1 MSLYLIKFGM
11 KTVEMRWKRLENLS
25 DIQHKTDTAASM
37 KSNLYGM
44 VWWELK
50 IIVSEWLTSRLKMDA
65 EIWLYELLRLNE
77 RMPGNA
83 LVPTNADSEAVVE
96 DVFWEKQFKPQIIDV
111 LSENTDVQDFLEHR
125 FWQSVHK

>member
-50 IIVSEWLTSRLKMDA
+50 IIVSEWLTSSLKMDA

-83 LVPTNADSEAVVE
+83 LVPTKADSEAVVE

>member
-50 IIVSEWLTSRLKMDA
+50 IIVSEWLTSSLKMDA

>member
-50 IIVSEWLTSRLKMDA
+50 IIVSEWLTSSLKMDA

-83 LVPTNADSEAVVE
+83 LVPAKADSEAVVE